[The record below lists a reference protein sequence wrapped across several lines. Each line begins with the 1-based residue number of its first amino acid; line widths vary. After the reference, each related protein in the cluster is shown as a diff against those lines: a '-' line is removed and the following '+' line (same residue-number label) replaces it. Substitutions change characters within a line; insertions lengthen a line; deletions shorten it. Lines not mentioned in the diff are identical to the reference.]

1 MGAIEGYD
9 IPYREKRVRRAEC
22 PRCHGYGVIF
32 YEDYTETEVTKEVW
46 DMLPEKYQHKETC
59 EKCGGSGFIEEEWS

>member
-46 DMLPEKYQHKETC
+46 DMLPEKYQHKEVC
-59 EKCGGSGFIEEEWS
+59 EKCGGSGLIEQE